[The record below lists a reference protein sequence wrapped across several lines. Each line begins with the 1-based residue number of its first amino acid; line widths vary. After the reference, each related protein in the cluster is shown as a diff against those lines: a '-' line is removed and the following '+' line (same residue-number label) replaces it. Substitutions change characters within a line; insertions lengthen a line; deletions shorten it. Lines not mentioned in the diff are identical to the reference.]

1 MLRTV
6 VDWVELATE
15 RGKKGELAAM
25 NIKVGLLSIKL
36 QRSVILQPMSYVVFQ
51 NRDNPF

>member
-15 RGKKGELAAM
+15 RGKKGELTAV

-36 QRSVILQPMSYVVFQ
+36 RAVILQPMSYVVFQ